1 MAGRKPFK
9 FVLFDEEFVDKR
21 STSGEETKRQ
31 ME

>member
-1 MAGRKPFK
+1 MVGWKSFE
-9 FVLFDEEFVDKR
+9 FVLFDEEFIDKR